1 MLYTY
6 NTTQMKTSQYFVGKM
21 VILFGAIIIGIPL
34 GVIHGL
40 ILFFKVAIS
49 HPYNLYTLSLR
60 NWLESAE
67 LKQGDI
73 WDRHI
78 ARMKKNEN
86 NYDN

>member
-6 NTTQMKTSQYFVGKM
+6 NNAQMKTSQYFVGKT
-21 VILFGAIIIGIPL
+21 VILLGAIIIGIPL
-34 GVIHGL
+34 GIIHGL

-49 HPYNLYTLSLR
+49 HPYTLYTLALR

-67 LKQGDI
+67 LKQEDI